1 MVLIKTKKP
10 CLNSHLLLQK
20 LVIHCLNLF
29 LKGPFKIK
37 IMRKKRKEKEISKLI
52 YIPHILRV
60 IFFIFYFYFFFLR
73 ILDHICSS
81 SYDNNM
87 VWYKL
92 ILKLKKLA
100 TYSN

>member
-20 LVIHCLNLF
+20 WVIHCLNLF

-60 IFFIFYFYFFFLR
+60 FFFFSLGFWT
-73 ILDHICSS
+73 IYVPQVTTIT
-81 SYDNNM
+81 
-87 VWYKL
+87 WYG
-92 ILKLKKLA
+92 
-100 TYSN
+100 TN

>member
-60 IFFIFYFYFFFLR
+60 FFFFLR
-73 ILDHICSS
+73 ILDYICSS